1 MIKLLPDL
9 IINQISAGEV
19 IERPASALKEIL
31 ENSVDAGALEVKVQ
45 LVEGGVKLIRVAD
58 NGDGISKN
66 DLPLALTP
74 HATSKIKTLEDLQRI
89 GSLGFRGEALASI
102 ASVSNLVLAS
112 RKLEEKHAWQI
123 QAKGGRLSRPEP
135 SSLVA
140 GVTVEVHD
148 LYFNTPARRKFLKTE
163 ATEFSHCEETFKR
176 IALSSPNI
184 SFTLQH
190 NDKIRRHLLSS
201 DVTQRIT
208 QLLGSDFE
216 QASLLI
222 SEQAADLHLYGSV
235 ALPTYSKSSRN
246 AQYFFIN
253 GRFVRDKLIA
263 HAIREAYR
271 DVLHL
276 DRHPTY
282 VLFLNMNPEGLDV
295 NVHPAK
301 TEVRFRDPR
310 ALHQFIF
317 HTISKSLASPHQNLE
332 TNNSL
337 AAINEEPIPSA
348 SAYVRQDSM
357 QLGRETLPPF
367 HYQNLFGA
375 GIKAI
380 PPATTIT
387 EQEQGQEEIPPLG
400 FALGQLMGIY
410 ILAQNRQGLI
420 IVDMHAAHERVTY
433 EKLKS
438 SFDNR
443 TLSMQPLLIPVTF
456 QGNGLDVVTAEENKE
471 ILSNLGFE
479 IAILS
484 PTTLAVR
491 AVPTILKDTDVV
503 KLARDILN
511 ELREFDTGQLLT
523 SKRNELLSSMACH
536 NAIRANRILSL
547 PEMNALLREM
557 EETERSDQCNHGR
570 PTWFEISLANLDKMF
585 MRGK

>member
-1 MIKLLPDL
+1 MIKLLSDL

-45 LVEGGVKLIRVAD
+45 LEEGGVKLIRVAD

-74 HATSKIKTLEDLQRI
+74 HATSKIKTLEDLQKI

-123 QAKGGRLSRPEP
+123 QAKGGRLSQPEP
-135 SSLVA
+135 SSLAV

-163 ATEFSHCEETFKR
+163 ATEFGHCDETFKR

-190 NDKIRRHLLSS
+190 NGKIRRHLRSS

-317 HTISKSLASPHQNLE
+317 HAISKSLASPHQNSE
-332 TNNSL
+332 TNNSV
-337 AAINEEPIPSA
+337 AAINAEPIPSA
-348 SAYVRQDSM
+348 SAYVRQDPM
-357 QLGRETLPPF
+357 QLGREISPPF

-375 GIKAI
+375 GIKAQI
-380 PPATTIT
+380 PPATTIA
-387 EQEQGQEEIPPLG
+387 EQGQEEIPPLG

-433 EKLKS
+433 EKLKL

-443 TLSMQPLLIPVTF
+443 TLSMQPLLIHVTF

-471 ILSNLGFE
+471 MLSNLGFE

-491 AVPTILKDTDVV
+491 AVPAILKDADVV

-511 ELREFDTGQLLT
+511 ELLEFDTGQLLT
-523 SKRNELLSSMACH
+523 NKRNELLSSMACH
-536 NAIRANRILSL
+536 NAIRANRILTL

-557 EETERSDQCNHGR
+557 EETERSDQCNHGM
-570 PTWFEISLANLDKMF
+570 PTWFEISLTNLDKMF

>member
-1 MIKLLPDL
+1 MIKLLSDL

-45 LVEGGVKLIRVAD
+45 LEEGGVKLIRVAD

-74 HATSKIKTLEDLQRI
+74 HATSKIKTLEDLQKI

-123 QAKGGRLSRPEP
+123 QAKGGRLSQPEP
-135 SSLVA
+135 SSLAV

-148 LYFNTPARRKFLKTE
+148 LYFNTTARRKFLKTE
-163 ATEFSHCEETFKR
+163 ATEFGHCDETFKR

-190 NDKIRRHLLSS
+190 NGKIRRHLRSS
-201 DVTQRIT
+201 NVTQRIT

-282 VLFLNMNPEGLDV
+282 VLFLNMNPEGFDV

-317 HTISKSLASPHQNLE
+317 HAISKSLASPHQNSE
-332 TNNSL
+332 TNNSV
-337 AAINEEPIPSA
+337 AAINAEPIPSA
-348 SAYVRQDSM
+348 SAYVRQDPM
-357 QLGRETLPPF
+357 QLGREISPPF

-375 GIKAI
+375 GIKAQI
-380 PPATTIT
+380 TPATTIA
-387 EQEQGQEEIPPLG
+387 EQGQEEIPPLG

-420 IVDMHAAHERVTY
+420 IVDMHEAHERVTY
-433 EKLKS
+433 EKLKL

-471 ILSNLGFE
+471 MLSNLGFE

-491 AVPTILKDTDVV
+491 AVPAILKDADVV

-511 ELREFDTGQLLT
+511 ELLEFDTGQLLT
-523 SKRNELLSSMACH
+523 NKRNELLSSMACH
-536 NAIRANRILSL
+536 NAIRANRILTL
-547 PEMNALLREM
+547 P
-557 EETERSDQCNHGR
+557 
-570 PTWFEISLANLDKMF
+570 
-585 MRGK
+585 

>member
-1 MIKLLPDL
+1 VIKLLPDL

-45 LVEGGVKLIRVAD
+45 LEEGGVKLIRVAD

-74 HATSKIKTLEDLQRI
+74 HATSKIKTLEDLQKI

-123 QAKGGRLSRPEP
+123 QSKGERLSRPEP

-163 ATEFSHCEETFKR
+163 ATEFSHCDETFKR

-184 SFTLQH
+184 GFTLQH
-190 NDKIRRHLLSS
+190 NGKIRRHLRSS

-208 QLLGSDFE
+208 QLLGSNFE

-235 ALPTYSKSSRN
+235 ALPIYSKSSRN

-317 HTISKSLASPHQNLE
+317 HTISKSLASPHQSPE
-332 TNNSL
+332 TNNSV
-337 AAINEEPIPSA
+337 ASINAEPIPSA
-348 SAYVRQDSM
+348 SAYVRQDPM
-357 QLGRETLPPF
+357 QLGRETSPPF

-375 GIKAI
+375 GIKAQI
-380 PPATTIT
+380 PPATTIA
-387 EQEQGQEEIPPLG
+387 EQEQEEIPPLG

-410 ILAQNRQGLI
+410 ILAQNKQGLI

-523 SKRNELLSSMACH
+523 NKRNELLSSMACH

-557 EETERSDQCNHGR
+557 EETDRSDQCNHGR

-585 MRGK
+585 LRGK

>member
-1 MIKLLPDL
+1 MIKLLSDL

-45 LVEGGVKLIRVAD
+45 LEEGGVKLIRVAD

-74 HATSKIKTLEDLQRI
+74 HATSKIKTLEDLQKI

-123 QAKGGRLSRPEP
+123 QAKGGRLSQPEP
-135 SSLVA
+135 SSLAV

-163 ATEFSHCEETFKR
+163 ATEFGHCDETFKR

-190 NDKIRRHLLSS
+190 NGKIRRHLRSS
-201 DVTQRIT
+201 NVTQRIT

-317 HTISKSLASPHQNLE
+317 HAISKSLASPHQNSE
-332 TNNSL
+332 TNNSV
-337 AAINEEPIPSA
+337 AAINAEPIPSA
-348 SAYVRQDSM
+348 SAYVRQDPM
-357 QLGRETLPPF
+357 QLGREVSPPF

-375 GIKAI
+375 GIKAQI
-380 PPATTIT
+380 PPATTIA
-387 EQEQGQEEIPPLG
+387 EQGQEEIPPLG

-433 EKLKS
+433 EKLKL

-443 TLSMQPLLIPVTF
+443 TISMQPLLIPVTF

-471 ILSNLGFE
+471 MLSNLGFE

-491 AVPTILKDTDVV
+491 AVPAILKDADVV

-511 ELREFDTGQLLT
+511 ELLEFDTGQLLT
-523 SKRNELLSSMACH
+523 NKRNELLSSMACH
-536 NAIRANRILSL
+536 NAIRANRILTL

-570 PTWFEISLANLDKMF
+570 PTWFEISLTNLDKMF

>member
-45 LVEGGVKLIRVAD
+45 LEEGGVKLIRVAD

-74 HATSKIKTLEDLQRI
+74 HATSKIKTLEDLQKI

-123 QAKGGRLSRPEP
+123 QAKGERLSRPEP

-163 ATEFSHCEETFKR
+163 ATEFSHCDETFKR

-190 NDKIRRHLLSS
+190 NGKIRRHLRSS

-208 QLLGSDFE
+208 QLLGSNFE

-235 ALPTYSKSSRN
+235 ALPIYSKSSRN

-317 HTISKSLASPHQNLE
+317 HTISKSLASPHQSPE
-332 TNNSL
+332 TNNSV
-337 AAINEEPIPSA
+337 ASINAEPIPSA
-348 SAYVRQDSM
+348 SVYVRQDPM
-357 QLGRETLPPF
+357 QLGRETSPPF

-375 GIKAI
+375 GIKAQI
-380 PPATTIT
+380 PPATTIA
-387 EQEQGQEEIPPLG
+387 EQEQEEIPPLG

-410 ILAQNRQGLI
+410 ILAQNKQGLI

-523 SKRNELLSSMACH
+523 NKRNELLSSMACH

-557 EETERSDQCNHGR
+557 EETDRSDQCNHGR

-585 MRGK
+585 LRGK